1 MSSIHVFDGGVVPGQ
16 GPVSE
21 AEIHNLILRNITI
34 MEDGR
39 ESNIDALFNFDRP
52 VQSAPYFDNIDLHDL
67 AVWITEGH
75 VIQVFLDRNSGS
87 KPDFAGFLQS
97 AVFHGNPDRGLLVD
111 ELVIYTVKGLG
122 NKQLQHR
129 RWHFSVGTADN
140 TRIEYLYNDNFEPYY
155 NGVASVDSDDA
166 DANFLAYKIT
176 GQSPISIETLTDS
189 NGKKRLV
196 IKYTGG
202 GQDGVT
208 IHRVCW
214 LHYTEDDVVVDKLGD
229 VEDIDPDTGVA
240 RVIDRDKLIELIEGG
255 EVLYLTTYQ
264 WPHTNT
270 VFTDHWAIASRVDM
284 WYSDGEI
291 AGGFVEFTF
300 YGANGSDP
308 TLYEVYK
315 AYFDSTT
322 GSEVNV
328 LCPTNSPSFTGYL
341 AKRDEVVSYVRD
353 QRSETS
359 ESEKE
364 TARNNIGVMSNSEV
378 RALLD
383 TRILE
388 NVPVGAISNLLNNGN
403 SVFSSNGVISLCLS
417 HSYMDFEVKKEV
429 LDPDTSAVIQA
440 ATNFNMYF
448 VNSNPNSDTRVRG
461 LIFVLREVSGVP
473 TLKLVAATGRMSP
486 TGIGKKIYPITRI
499 YDPNTDAELDNLT
512 LKSGEDLYI
521 GTFLKSSYMETLGRV
536 ISGISGV
543 NDPKI
548 MPWLDNA
555 DSNWSVDGSTNPKD
569 IPLSSFSNV
578 AGNTGSGVAVYCCF
592 KNGV

>member
-1 MSSIHVFDGGVVPGQ
+1 MSMSSIHVFDGGVVPGQ

-97 AVFHGNPDRGLLVD
+97 AVFHENPDRGLLVD

-255 EVLYLTTYQ
+255 EV
-264 WPHTNT
+264 
-270 VFTDHWAIASRVDM
+270 
-284 WYSDGEI
+284 
-291 AGGFVEFTF
+291 
-300 YGANGSDP
+300 
-308 TLYEVYK
+308 
-315 AYFDSTT
+315 
-322 GSEVNV
+322 
-328 LCPTNSPSFTGYL
+328 
-341 AKRDEVVSYVRD
+341 
-353 QRSETS
+353 
-359 ESEKE
+359 
-364 TARNNIGVMSNSEV
+364 
-378 RALLD
+378 
-383 TRILE
+383 
-388 NVPVGAISNLLNNGN
+388 
-403 SVFSSNGVISLCLS
+403 
-417 HSYMDFEVKKEV
+417 
-429 LDPDTSAVIQA
+429 
-440 ATNFNMYF
+440 ATHK
-448 VNSNPNSDTRVRG
+448 PC
-461 LIFVLREVSGVP
+461 IH
-473 TLKLVAATGRMSP
+473 
-486 TGIGKKIYPITRI
+486 
-499 YDPNTDAELDNLT
+499 
-512 LKSGEDLYI
+512 
-521 GTFLKSSYMETLGRV
+521 
-536 ISGISGV
+536 
-543 NDPKI
+543 
-548 MPWLDNA
+548 
-555 DSNWSVDGSTNPKD
+555 
-569 IPLSSFSNV
+569 
-578 AGNTGSGVAVYCCF
+578 
-592 KNGV
+592 